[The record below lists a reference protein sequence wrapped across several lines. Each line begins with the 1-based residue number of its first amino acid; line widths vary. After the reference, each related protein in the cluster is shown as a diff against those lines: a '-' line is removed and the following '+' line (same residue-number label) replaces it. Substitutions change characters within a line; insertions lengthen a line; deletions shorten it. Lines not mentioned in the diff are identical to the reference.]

1 MVNDAVKQVSGF
13 EKNVKNFAEN
23 KQDFLMKPI
32 IFLFIL
38 ILSFRCCFSQST
50 DSTQTPSF
58 FRGQINATNNGIS
71 LIPTFSLGKPAVLF
85 DLNIGKGRLSFD
97 PMIRFGMNGKPWT
110 FVFWWRYKL
119 IQQKKFTLGL
129 GAHPSVVFR
138 DISVVNN
145 GVVKDYLVAQRYFAW
160 EASPTYV
167 INKNASLGMYYLGS
181 KGLTKDIVQNTTF
194 LAVRGVVNN
203 IKISER
209 FSFGIIPQ
217 AYYLKMDDKDGT
229 YVNATINL
237 YKKNFP
243 ISLNAIASKAI
254 KTEIAGKD
262 FLWSVGLVYNINN
275 KYVKW

>member
-1 MVNDAVKQVSGF
+1 MKRAV
-13 EKNVKNFAEN
+13 
-23 KQDFLMKPI
+23 FL
-32 IFLFIL
+32 LSIL
-38 ILSFRCCFSQST
+38 HLVYFSLAQSI
-50 DSTQTPSF
+50 DSIQTPSF
-58 FRGQINATNNGIS
+58 FRGQITATNNGVS
-71 LIPTFSLGKPAVLF
+71 LIPSFSLGKPAMLF

-119 IQQKKFTLGL
+119 IQSKKFNLGL

-138 DISVVNN
+138 DISIIDN
-145 GVVKDYLVAQRYFAW
+145 GVTKTYLSAQRYFAW

-167 INKNASLGMYYLGS
+167 INKNINLGLYYLGS

-194 LAVRGVVNN
+194 LAVRSS
-203 IKISER
+203 ITLPISNK
-209 FSFGIIPQ
+209 FTLGFVPQ

-229 YVNATINL
+229 YINATVNV
-237 YKKNFP
+237 YTKSFP

-254 KTEIAGKD
+254 KSDIAGKD

-275 KYVKW
+275 RYLKQK

>member
-1 MVNDAVKQVSGF
+1 
-13 EKNVKNFAEN
+13 
-23 KQDFLMKPI
+23 MKLLVF
-32 IFLFIL
+32 IFGL
-38 ILSFRCCFSQST
+38 ILSFYTSHSQTT

-58 FRGQINATNNGIS
+58 LRGQITATNNGVS

-85 DLNIGKGRLSFD
+85 DMNIGKGRLSFD

-119 IQQKKFTLGL
+119 IQQKKFNLGL

-138 DISVVNN
+138 DISVKDN
-145 GVVKDYLVAQRYFAW
+145 GITRNFLAAQRYFAW
-160 EASPTYV
+160 EAAPTY
-167 INKNASLGMYYLGS
+167 IISKNANLGLYYLGS

-194 LAVRGVVNN
+194 IALRSMMNLSLSNKLSLGL
-203 IKISER
+203 
-209 FSFGIIPQ
+209 IPQ

-237 YKKNFP
+237 YRRNFP

-262 FLWSVGLVYNINN
+262 FLWSLGLVYNINN
-275 KYVKW
+275 KYNKLK

>member
-1 MVNDAVKQVSGF
+1 
-13 EKNVKNFAEN
+13 
-23 KQDFLMKPI
+23 MKPI
-32 IFLFIL
+32 ILLFGL
-38 ILSFRCCFSQST
+38 IFSFYCSFSQSK

-58 FRGQINATNNGIS
+58 FRGQVNATNNGIS

-138 DISVVNN
+138 DISVLEN
-145 GVVKDYLVAQRYFAW
+145 GISRNFLAAQRYFAW
-160 EASPTYV
+160 EASPTYI
-167 INKNASLGMYYLGS
+167 INKNANLGLYYLGS
-181 KGLTKDIVQNTTF
+181 KGLTKEIVQNTTF
-194 LAVRGVVNN
+194 IAVRSIVSMNLS
-203 IKISER
+203 KKFTLSL
-209 FSFGIIPQ
+209 IPQ

-243 ISLNAIASKAI
+243 VSINAIASKAI

-262 FLWSVGLVYNINN
+262 FLWSIGVVYNINN
-275 KYVKW
+275 KYRKLP

>member
-1 MVNDAVKQVSGF
+1 
-13 EKNVKNFAEN
+13 
-23 KQDFLMKPI
+23 MKRA
-32 IFLFIL
+32 IFLLSIL
-38 ILSFRCCFSQST
+38 HLAYFSFAQSI
-50 DSTQTPSF
+50 DSIQTPSF
-58 FRGQINATNNGIS
+58 FRGQITATNNGVS
-71 LIPTFSLGKPAVLF
+71 LIPSFSLGKPAMLF

-119 IQQKKFTLGL
+119 IQSKKFNLGL

-138 DISVVNN
+138 DISIIDN
-145 GVVKDYLVAQRYFAW
+145 GVTKTYLSAQRYFAW

-167 INKNASLGMYYLGS
+167 INKKINLGLYYLGS

-194 LAVRGVVNN
+194 LAVRSSIMLPLSNKFTLGFV
-203 IKISER
+203 
-209 FSFGIIPQ
+209 PQ

-229 YVNATINL
+229 YVNATVNV
-237 YKKNFP
+237 YTKSFP

-254 KTEIAGKD
+254 KSDIAGKD

-275 KYVKW
+275 RYLKQK

>member
-1 MVNDAVKQVSGF
+1 MS
-13 EKNVKNFAEN
+13 
-23 KQDFLMKPI
+23 
-32 IFLFIL
+32 L
-38 ILSFRCCFSQST
+38 ILSFYSSFSQST

-58 FRGQINATNNGIS
+58 FRGQVTATNNGVS

-119 IQQKKFTLGL
+119 IQSKKFNLGL
-129 GAHPSVVFR
+129 GVHPSVVFR
-138 DISVVNN
+138 DISVVEN
-145 GVVKDYLVAQRYFAW
+145 GISRNFLTAQRYFAW

-167 INKNASLGMYYLGS
+167 INKNASLGLYYLGS
-181 KGLTKDIVQNTTF
+181 KGLTKDIVQNTIF
-194 LAVRGVVNN
+194 FAMRGIVNN
-203 IKISER
+203 IKISKE
-209 FSFGIIPQ
+209 FSVGIIPQ

-229 YVNATINL
+229 YVNTTINL
-237 YKKNFP
+237 YKKSFP

-254 KTEIAGKD
+254 KTEIVGKD

-275 KYVKW
+275 KYTKLK

>member
-1 MVNDAVKQVSGF
+1 MQKT
-13 EKNVKNFAEN
+13 N
-23 KQDFLMKPI
+23 KILSMKSI
-32 IFLFIL
+32 ILLFGL
-38 ILSFRCCFSQST
+38 ILSFYASFSQST

-58 FRGQINATNNGIS
+58 FRGQVTATNNGVS

-138 DISVVNN
+138 DISVMDN
-145 GVVKDYLVAQRYFAW
+145 GVAKNFMAAQRYFAW

-167 INKNASLGMYYLGS
+167 INKNASLGLYYLGS

-194 LAVRGVVNN
+194 VALRSIINLN
-203 IKISER
+203 LSKK
-209 FSFGIIPQ
+209 FSLGLIPQ
-217 AYYLKMDDKDGT
+217 TYYLKMDDKDGT
-229 YVNATINL
+229 YVNATVNL

-243 ISLNAIASKAI
+243 VSLNAIASKAI

-262 FLWSVGLVYNINN
+262 FLWSVGVVYNINN
-275 KYVKW
+275 KYRKL